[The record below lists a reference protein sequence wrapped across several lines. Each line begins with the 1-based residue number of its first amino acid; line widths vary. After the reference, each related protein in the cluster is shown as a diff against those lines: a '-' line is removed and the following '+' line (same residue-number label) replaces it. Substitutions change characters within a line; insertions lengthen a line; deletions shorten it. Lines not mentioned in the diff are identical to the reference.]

1 MKSLS
6 EDNLMVS
13 LAMAKSKSDYRSG
26 TANLAS
32 SGYKIQQYEVRVD
45 INFHKEK
52 TVKIGKLT
60 LSAEGTMQTSI
71 PCS

>member
-13 LAMAKSKSDYRSG
+13 LAMAKSKSDSRSG

-52 TVKIGKLT
+52 KL
-60 LSAEGTMQTSI
+60 
-71 PCS
+71 